1 MIATAFVMVLLLQ
14 DPPVSP
20 PERRRR
26 PVQSSVRVI
35 IEESP
40 MGPYDHDYYE
50 QMTPVEQ
57 RTGTPSLS
65 SEVWFRTVCRPQEDD
80 RSTVVFTVPEQQPLV
95 ILSATF
101 AAPQVHV
108 SIPGDTV
115 IGGVPRRDPIIG
127 TKTFKAG
134 LFGGGASDSP
144 SDGNDAPFLYGTDLD
159 YVASSDVTGWGPAS
173 WLPEKTSFHLFGRAL
188 FGSLEIADLTTNLQ
202 LYSLGPRLAIPIV
215 HGSALDLD
223 FTISA
228 GPAYLHT
235 GVGDA
240 VGFDGGV
247 GLRFSQFFTRAFSFI
262 AELEANYFR
271 SSNVAAYGP
280 VVNLGFNLSW

>member
-1 MIATAFVMVLLLQ
+1 MMATAFVMALLLQ
-14 DPPVSP
+14 DPAVP
-20 PERRRR
+20 PLERRRR
-26 PVQSSVRVI
+26 PVQSSVRIV

-40 MGPYDHDYYE
+40 EGPYAHDYYE
-50 QMTPVEQ
+50 QWAPVEQ
-57 RTGTPSLS
+57 RTGTPSLG

-80 RSTVVFTVPEQQPLV
+80 RSTVVFTVPEQQPLL
-95 ILSATF
+95 ILSGTL

-108 SIPGDTV
+108 SIPGDTF
-115 IGGVPRRDPIIG
+115 IGGVPRKDPIIG
-127 TKTFKAG
+127 TKSSKAG
-134 LFGGGASDSP
+134 LFGGSSSDSP

-159 YVASSDVTGWGPAS
+159 YVAAPDVTGWGPTS

-215 HGSALDLD
+215 HGTALELD
-223 FTISA
+223 VTISA

-240 VGFDGGV
+240 VGFDGGI
-247 GLRFSQFFTRAFSFI
+247 GLRLSQFFTRAFSFI

-271 SSNVAAYGP
+271 SSNVEAYGP